1 MPESCQSQTG
11 SNRFQPVEFVPGNPL
26 PWACASSLL
35 PVVPLKRPASAG
47 RFFCRVRTVI
57 KKKPG
62 VSKLRVDGTVSILDF
77 NLPPTYSNCT
87 SGGPLAYSAPPCRQ
101 QVLHL
106 PYIKKSLPLCR
117 RKLGAE

>member
-1 MPESCQSQTG
+1 M
-11 SNRFQPVEFVPGNPL
+11 
-26 PWACASSLL
+26 
-35 PVVPLKRPASAG
+35 
-47 RFFCRVRTVI
+47 I

-77 NLPPTYSNCT
+77 NLPPTYSNCR

-101 QVLHL
+101 QVLNL